1 MAILRA
7 SGVALTPLEWA
18 DAPGVGETVAFAGYP
33 HGFGT
38 DAAISRGI
46 VSRFYTENG
55 ISFIQTDAPV
65 NPGNSGGPL
74 FDECG
79 RVAGVASWKIVS
91 GRDGS
96 TAEGLGFAVAEPS
109 LNRLLANIRSGNTPR
124 HVAPRSTLTPSG
136 PTWEQID
143 AFIDRITNRWNA
155 AWAERD
161 VLIDLMN
168 VSSNKRPYALQLQ
181 ESSRNMVQVF
191 FASTE
196 SDSTLAVSPV
206 RDWWSAAKS
215 YWTNLWN
222 NDTTYLRYLDDRIT
236 YDAFDRHWNEVK
248 EYYRNVFRP
257 AACALWR
264 YMEYTNANEACSF

>member
-1 MAILRA
+1 MIEGARTATLTNARLNVTASVVGYFPGDRGDVAILRA
-7 SGVALTPLEWA
+7 SGVPLTPLEWA
-18 DAPGVGETVAFAGYP
+18 GATGVGETVAFAGYL

-109 LNRLLANIRSGNTPR
+109 LNRLLASIRSGNTPR
-124 HVAPRSTLTPSG
+124 HVAPRSTPTPSG

-143 AFIDRITNRWNA
+143 AFIDRITKSL
-155 AWAERD
+155 ER
-161 VLIDLMN
+161 
-168 VSSNKRPYALQLQ
+168 
-181 ESSRNMVQVF
+181 
-191 FASTE
+191 
-196 SDSTLAVSPV
+196 
-206 RDWWSAAKS
+206 
-215 YWTNLWN
+215 
-222 NDTTYLRYLDDRIT
+222 
-236 YDAFDRHWNEVK
+236 
-248 EYYRNVFRP
+248 
-257 AACALWR
+257 
-264 YMEYTNANEACSF
+264 

>member
-55 ISFIQTDAPV
+55 LSFIQTDAPV

-109 LNRLLANIRSGNTPR
+109 LNRLLASIRSGNGDRSGAGASPR
-124 HVAPRSTLTPSG
+124 NDSYLTITAFCTRPSSAGRLSMGECARRSSRLDTRHDY
-136 PTWEQID
+136 WQ
-143 AFIDRITNRWNA
+143 
-155 AWAERD
+155 AWAEGVLDWDD
-161 VLIDLMN
+161 VVYRFNEGRGVRAADVWGRLL
-168 VSSNKRPYALQLQ
+168 ALGAGCHELRMH
-181 ESSRNMVQVF
+181 E
-191 FASTE
+191 AGISTH
-196 SDSTLAVSPV
+196 
-206 RDWWSAAKS
+206 WSAP
-215 YWTNLWN
+215 
-222 NDTTYLRYLDDRIT
+222 
-236 YDAFDRHWNEVK
+236 YDFCL
-248 EYYRNVFRP
+248 
-257 AACALWR
+257 AAG
-264 YMEYTNANEACSF
+264 T